1 MLVTILKFQTVTKVS
16 IVIMDAY
23 VFMKRY
29 ISTNLVEQKY
39 INNQVLK
46 NINKNIIIVSK
57 NIDEITIN
65 KYLKQYNNIT
75 FIIND
80 IFHDRFIIIDK
91 EILYTSGSSF

>member
-1 MLVTILKFQTVTKVS
+1 MGSQFATSSYGGKRYSPRVFTEHGVAMLVTILKFQTVTKVS

-57 NIDEITIN
+57 
-65 KYLKQYNNIT
+65 KY
-75 FIIND
+75 
-80 IFHDRFIIIDK
+80 R
-91 EILYTSGSSF
+91 

>member
-1 MLVTILKFQTVTKVS
+1 
-16 IVIMDAY
+16 
-23 VFMKRY
+23 
-29 ISTNLVEQKY
+29 VEQKY

-91 EILYTSGSSF
+91 EILYTSSSSF